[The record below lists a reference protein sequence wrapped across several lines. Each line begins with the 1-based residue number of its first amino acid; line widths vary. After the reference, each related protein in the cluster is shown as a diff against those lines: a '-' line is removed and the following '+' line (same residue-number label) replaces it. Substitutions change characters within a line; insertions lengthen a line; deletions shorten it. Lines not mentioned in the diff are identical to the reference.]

1 MGGDGEPEDPDR
13 LVIADENGAE
23 NRLKQEMTGSGY
35 DSRQGGGQYP
45 TQGVFPAN
53 GTDPKVKGEKKERK
67 KHNRF
72 NGMSDEEVAK
82 KILPDLIAPDLDILI
97 VSIKVFCRIKNRKFD
112 AMSSFTISLIIIVSI
127 ALNMSIFLSL
137 QIE

>member
-35 DSRQGGGQYP
+35 DPGHGGGQYP
-45 TQGVFPAN
+45 TQGAFPSN

-82 KILPDLIAPDLDILI
+82 KILPDLITPDLDILI
-97 VSIKVFCRIKNRKFD
+97 VSI
-112 AMSSFTISLIIIVSI
+112 
-127 ALNMSIFLSL
+127 IFLPVHMD
-137 QIE
+137 IVR

>member
-13 LVIADENGAE
+13 LVIADDNGAE

-35 DSRQGGGQYP
+35 DPGHGGGQYP
-45 TQGVFPAN
+45 TQGSFPSN

-82 KILPDLIAPDLDILI
+82 KILPDLITPDLDILI
-97 VSIKVFCRIKNRKFD
+97 VSIN
-112 AMSSFTISLIIIVSI
+112 SF
-127 ALNMSIFLSL
+127 
-137 QIE
+137 

>member
-13 LVIADENGAE
+13 LVIADENGDS
-23 NRLKQEMTGSGY
+23 NRLKQEMPGSGY
-35 DSRQGGGQYP
+35 DSTQGQYS
-45 TQGVFPAN
+45 TQGQGMFPSN
-53 GTDPKVKGEKKERK
+53 DQKSKGEKPPRK

-97 VSIKVFCRIKNRKFD
+97 VSIHYFSISRK
-112 AMSSFTISLIIIVSI
+112 M
-127 ALNMSIFLSL
+127 FLRHNQYGCTFNL
-137 QIE
+137 